1 MPKIVELKHYRINS
15 LNMVNVPR
23 PNVKMQLENKYSYN
37 VKYSSNNTCLGE
49 LSVSISDKASP
60 ELFSVKFVIAGIFNI
75 TANGEQ
81 DKYAVHYESFRTL
94 FAYAQAALTQITALS
109 GIAPII
115 MPEIDIE
122 NQDIYQVKLPKT
134 NPPEKQD

>member
-23 PNVKMQLENKYSYN
+23 QSAKMQLENKYSYN
-37 VKYSSNNTCLGE
+37 VKYSNNNTCLGE
-49 LSVSISDKASP
+49 LSVTISDKASP
-60 ELFSVKFVIAGIFNI
+60 ELFTVKFVVAGIFNI
-75 TANGEQ
+75 TEHGAK

-109 GIAPII
+109 GISPII

-122 NQDIYQVKLPKT
+122 NQDIYQVKLPKSD
-134 NPPEKQD
+134 PPQK